1 MPETSAIL
9 VPFDIEAL
17 GTAQQVTRTYRM
29 DMARKRIVGMVD
41 GKEALQQAI
50 WKMLTTERFKHLIYS
65 DNYGSEIMDRAM
77 DAELTE
83 EFLGCDIPELVKDAL
98 MIDERILEVNNIT
111 WNWVGRDSVAIACE
125 VITIYGEMGVEG
137 VIQ

>member
-17 GTAQQVTRTYRM
+17 ETTQQATRTYRM
-29 DMARKRIVGMVD
+29 DMVRKRIVGMVD
-41 GKEALQQAI
+41 GEEALRQAI

-77 DAELTE
+77 DTELTE

-98 MIDERILEVNNIT
+98 LIDERILEVNNIT

-125 VITIYGEMGVEG
+125 VITIYGEMGIEG